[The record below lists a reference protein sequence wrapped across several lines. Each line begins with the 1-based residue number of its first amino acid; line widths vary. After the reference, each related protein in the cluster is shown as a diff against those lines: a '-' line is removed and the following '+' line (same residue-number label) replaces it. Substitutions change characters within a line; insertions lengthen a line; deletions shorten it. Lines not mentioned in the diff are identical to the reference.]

1 MTTLH
6 DFSACRI
13 DGSLESLS
21 RYAGMVVLVVNTAS
35 ECGFTPQYTG
45 LQELAV
51 YFDGED
57 FAVLGFPCNQFG
69 GQEPGT
75 NDSIAHFCQS
85 RFGVTFP
92 LYAKVAVNGEEAHPL
107 WRWLTRADSEHP
119 QPVKWNF
126 TKFLID
132 GRGRL
137 VKRYE
142 PAVQP
147 HELLD
152 DIVRLLPG

>member
-13 DGSLESLS
+13 DGSPESLS

-51 YFDGED
+51 YFAGEE

-69 GQEPGT
+69 GQEPGAE
-75 NDSIAHFCQS
+75 DSIAAFCQS

-92 LYAKVAVNGEEAHPL
+92 LYAKVAVNGDEAHPL
-107 WRWLTRADSEHP
+107 WRWLTRADTDHP

-126 TKFLID
+126 TKFLVD

-152 DIVRLLPG
+152 DIDRLLGG